1 VWQSIGVKDV
11 YQIVDKWLTVPD
23 LCELLG
29 VSPGKVH
36 RLVEERQIFL
46 INRDGVKQL
55 PAHLIV
61 DGEPLASLP
70 GTLNVLEDAG
80 FTMGQAIEWLYTE
93 DETLGHA
100 PIESLLQ
107 GRKSEVRRLAQ
118 SLAF

>member
-1 VWQSIGVKDV
+1 MWQSIGVKDV
-11 YQIVDKWLTVPD
+11 FQIVDKWLTVPD

-46 INRDGVKQL
+46 VNRDGVKQL

-61 DGEPLASLP
+61 DGEPLPSLP
-70 GTLNVLEDAG
+70 GTLSVLEDAG
-80 FTMGQAIEWLYTE
+80 FTVGQAIEWLYTE

-100 PIESLLQ
+100 PIVSLLN

>member
-1 VWQSIGVKDV
+1 MVWQSIGVKDV
-11 YQIVDKWLTVPD
+11 FQIVDKWLTVPD

-36 RLVEERQIFL
+36 
-46 INRDGVKQL
+46 
-55 PAHLIV
+55 LIV
-61 DGEPLASLP
+61 DGEPLPSLP
-70 GTLNVLEDAG
+70 GTLSVLEDAG
-80 FTMGQAIEWLYTE
+80 FTVGQAIEWLYTE

-100 PIESLLQ
+100 PIVSLLN